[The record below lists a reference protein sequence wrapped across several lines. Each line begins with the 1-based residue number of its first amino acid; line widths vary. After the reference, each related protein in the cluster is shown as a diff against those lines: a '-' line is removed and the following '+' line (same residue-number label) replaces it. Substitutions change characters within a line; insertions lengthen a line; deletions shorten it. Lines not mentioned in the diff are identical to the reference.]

1 MCLTCSKRGRNKTCR
16 GLYSPAMEVSEQA
29 GSSVRTSTA
38 SAFHQPGV
46 TRGAGQSRVNWGGH
60 LMGDSEM
67 EGKHLSSKGLAWT
80 KAGGGK
86 VQGTF
91 KASE

>member
-1 MCLTCSKRGRNKTCR
+1 
-16 GLYSPAMEVSEQA
+16 
-29 GSSVRTSTA
+29 
-38 SAFHQPGV
+38 
-46 TRGAGQSRVNWGGH
+46 
-60 LMGDSEM
+60 MGDSEM